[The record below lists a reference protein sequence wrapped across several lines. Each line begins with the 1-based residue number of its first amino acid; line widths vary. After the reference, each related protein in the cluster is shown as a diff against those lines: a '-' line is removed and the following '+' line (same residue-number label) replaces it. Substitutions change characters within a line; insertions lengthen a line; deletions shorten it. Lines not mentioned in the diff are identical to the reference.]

1 MQSYLKIALQSVLSC
16 MSLQTR
22 AEKIIQRLSFKNIT
36 ANFPL
41 AQYHQRGKLQFAL
54 QGTSDYY
61 QADSLM
67 A

>member
-41 AQYHQRGKLQFAL
+41 AQ
-54 QGTSDYY
+54 
-61 QADSLM
+61 
-67 A
+67 